1 MLKIR
6 MSAAVLAILLLL
18 GLLAGSAAA
27 LTAEEMIARYYDAI
41 GGVEKYTGVQTMI
54 VTGKVQVMGMELP
67 FTMTTKRPSKLH
79 IASDFQGAKIVQLFD
94 GEHGW
99 MINPMMGT
107 TEPQPMPEIQEKGFK
122 VQADMDGPLIGWQKK
137 GYTLEVLPDDEVEG
151 TPVHRLRVEAGEG
164 ITITMSFDQ
173 DSFLLIKQTTKLK
186 QDDTEFEQDTFM
198 SDYRDIDGRM
208 VAMAR
213 EQRMGADVQ
222 STLVMESVVF
232 DAPVDD
238 ALFAAPVATPPPAAE
253 K

>member
-1 MLKIR
+1 VSRIR
-6 MSAAVLAILLLL
+6 PSAVPLLVVLLL
-18 GLLAGSAAA
+18 GLLAGSASA
-27 LTAEEMIARYYDAI
+27 LTAEEMIDRYYDAI
-41 GGVEKYTGVQTMI
+41 GGVEKYTSLQTMT

-67 FTMTTKRPSKLH
+67 FTMSTKRPNKLH
-79 IASDFQGAKIVQLFD
+79 IASEFQGAKIVQLFD

-122 VQADMDGPLIGWQKK
+122 VQADMDGPLIDWQKK

-151 TPVHRLRVEAGEG
+151 TPVHRLRVGAGEG
-164 ITITMSFDQ
+164 ITITMCFDQ

-186 QDDTEFEQDTFM
+186 QDDAEFEQDTFM
-198 SDYRDIDGRM
+198 SDYRDIEGRL
-208 VAMAR
+208 VPMAW
-213 EQRMGADVQ
+213 EQRMGGDVQ
-222 STLVMESVVF
+222 SNMVMESVVF

-238 ALFAAPVATPPPAAE
+238 ALFTAPAAATPPAAE